1 MRYRDEKYFFFKLAI
16 FTLILNCS
24 FPTKESEILSSNQV
38 LPFFTLGIGKDSLKS
53 IGKKR
58 WFFGV
63 KSILLH
69 HTYGL
74 KAGEYLDKSKSS
86 GWMVHFIVLENGSVY
101 GVEEPSKILYKAA
114 PGMDETTIH
123 VSWEGN
129 NDSILKNEVQLKSLV
144 NLIETLSKKHSIP
157 LNNYDITSK
166 KGIFTHTQSK
176 KKFGRFLDTGEC
188 GSEKVL
194 SSVLLKLQGKFFSE
208 TEWKDRF
215 DSGWVIRKEKFT
227 DPSGK
232 KIVPTYNRGRGT
244 TSAPIIELNSV
255 EKTSDGKA
263 PEEKRL
269 RYNQRGSI
277 SPDCIVLHFTAIPDY
292 QKTLEVLEKRNLS
305 ATFLADQD
313 GKVYQLLDSILDAA
327 AAAAGT
333 NSNCFQVEIVGKDTE
348 MLLAN
353 QEQTKAVVRLVKELS
368 EKYKIPLNNER
379 IESLRGVYSHTQAK
393 KKWGG
398 SIYLDGK
405 DFDPGESYMKEVLE
419 QAGGTYYPE
428 ENWFDRQSENWI
440 LLFTDFQP

>member
-1 MRYRDEKYFFFKLAI
+1 MKNNFFFKLAI

-74 KAGEYLDKSKSS
+74 KAGECLDKSKSS

>member
-1 MRYRDEKYFFFKLAI
+1 MKNNFFFKLAI

-129 NDSILKNEVQLKSLV
+129 NDSILKNEIQLKSLV

-188 GSEKVL
+188 GNEKVL

-405 DFDPGESYMKEVLE
+405 DFDPGEPYMKEVLE

>member
-1 MRYRDEKYFFFKLAI
+1 MKNNFFFKLAI

-263 PEEKRL
+263 LEEKRL
-269 RYNQRGSI
+269 RYNHRGSI

-292 QKTLEVLEKRNLS
+292 QKL
-305 ATFLADQD
+305 
-313 GKVYQLLDSILDAA
+313 
-327 AAAAGT
+327 
-333 NSNCFQVEIVGKDTE
+333 
-348 MLLAN
+348 
-353 QEQTKAVVRLVKELS
+353 
-368 EKYKIPLNNER
+368 
-379 IESLRGVYSHTQAK
+379 
-393 KKWGG
+393 
-398 SIYLDGK
+398 
-405 DFDPGESYMKEVLE
+405 
-419 QAGGTYYPE
+419 
-428 ENWFDRQSENWI
+428 
-440 LLFTDFQP
+440 

>member
-1 MRYRDEKYFFFKLAI
+1 MKNNFFFKLAI

-86 GWMVHFIVLENGSVY
+86 GWMVHFIVLENGNVY

-405 DFDPGESYMKEVLE
+405 DFDPGEPYMKEVLE
-419 QAGGTYYPE
+419 QAGGTYYSE

>member
-1 MRYRDEKYFFFKLAI
+1 M
-16 FTLILNCS
+16 
-24 FPTKESEILSSNQV
+24 LSSNQI
-38 LPFFTLGIGKDSLKS
+38 LPFLTLGIGKDSLKS

-86 GWMVHFIVLENGSVY
+86 GWMVHFIVLENGSIY

-144 NLIETLSKKHSIP
+144 NLVETLSKEHSIP

-194 SSVLLKLQGKFFSE
+194 SSVLLKLQGKFFPE

-215 DSGWVIRKEKFT
+215 ASGWVIRKEKFT
-227 DPSGK
+227 DLSGK
-232 KIVPTYNRGRGT
+232 KIVQTYNRGRGT
-244 TSAPIIELNSV
+244 TSAPIIELNSI
-255 EKTSDGKA
+255 EKMSDGKA
-263 PEEKRL
+263 PEERRL
-269 RYNQRGSI
+269 RYNHRGSI

-313 GKVYQLLDSILDAA
+313 GKVYQLLDSILDVAA
-327 AAAAGT
+327 AATGT

-353 QEQTKAVVRLVKELS
+353 KEQTKAVVRLVKELS

-405 DFDPGESYMKEVLE
+405 DFDPGEPYMKEVLD

-428 ENWFDRQSENWI
+428 ENWFDRQSEDWI

>member
-1 MRYRDEKYFFFKLAI
+1 MKNNFFFKLAI

-405 DFDPGESYMKEVLE
+405 DFDPGEPYMKEVLE
-419 QAGGTYYPE
+419 QAGAGGTYYPE

>member
-1 MRYRDEKYFFFKLAI
+1 MKNNFFFKLAI

-263 PEEKRL
+263 LEEKRL
-269 RYNQRGSI
+269 RYNHRGSI

-405 DFDPGESYMKEVLE
+405 DFDPGEPYMKEVLE

>member
-1 MRYRDEKYFFFKLAI
+1 MKNNFFFKLAV
-16 FTLILNCS
+16 FTLILDCS
-24 FPTKESEILSSNQV
+24 FPTKESEVLSSNQI
-38 LPFFTLGIGKDSLKS
+38 LPFLTLGIAKDSLKS

-86 GWMVHFIVLENGSVY
+86 GWMVHFIVLENGSIY

-144 NLIETLSKKHSIP
+144 NLVETLSKEHSIP

-194 SSVLLKLQGKFFSE
+194 SSVLLKLQGKFFPE

-215 DSGWVIRKEKFT
+215 ASGWVIRKEKFT
-227 DPSGK
+227 DLSGK
-232 KIVPTYNRGRGT
+232 KIVQTYNRGRGT
-244 TSAPIIELNSV
+244 TSAPIIELNSI

-263 PEEKRL
+263 PEERRL
-269 RYNQRGSI
+269 RYNHRGSI

-405 DFDPGESYMKEVLE
+405 DFDPGEPYMKEVLE

>member
-1 MRYRDEKYFFFKLAI
+1 MKNNFFFKLAI

-263 PEEKRL
+263 LEEKRL
-269 RYNQRGSI
+269 RYNHRGSI

-353 QEQTKAVVRLVKELS
+353 QEQTKAVIRLVKELS

-405 DFDPGESYMKEVLE
+405 DFDPGEPYMKEVLE

>member
-1 MRYRDEKYFFFKLAI
+1 MKNNFFFKLAV

-24 FPTKESEILSSNQV
+24 FPTKESEVLSSNQI
-38 LPFFTLGIGKDSLKS
+38 LPFLTLGIGKDSLKS

-86 GWMVHFIVLENGSVY
+86 GWMVHFIVLENGSIY

-144 NLIETLSKKHSIP
+144 NLVETLSIEHSIP

-194 SSVLLKLQGKFFSE
+194 SSVLLKLQGKFFPE

-215 DSGWVIRKEKFT
+215 ASGWVIRKEKFT
-227 DPSGK
+227 DLSGK
-232 KIVPTYNRGRGT
+232 KIVQTYNRGRGT
-244 TSAPIIELNSV
+244 TSAPIIELNSI
-255 EKTSDGKA
+255 EKMSDGKA
-263 PEEKRL
+263 PEERRL
-269 RYNQRGSI
+269 RYNHRGSI

-313 GKVYQLLDSILDAA
+313 GKVYQLLDSILDVA

-353 QEQTKAVVRLVKELS
+353 KEQTKAVVRLVKELS

-393 KKWGG
+393 KNGEVP
-398 SIYLDGK
+398 SILT
-405 DFDPGESYMKEVLE
+405 E
-419 QAGGTYYPE
+419 
-428 ENWFDRQSENWI
+428 RI
-440 LLFTDFQP
+440 LIRANLI

>member
-1 MRYRDEKYFFFKLAI
+1 MKNNFFFKLAI

-277 SPDCIVLHFTAIPDY
+277 SPDCIMLHFTAIPDY

-405 DFDPGESYMKEVLE
+405 DFDPGEPYMKEVLE

>member
-1 MRYRDEKYFFFKLAI
+1 MKNNFFFKLAI

-255 EKTSDGKA
+255 EKTSDGKV

-405 DFDPGESYMKEVLE
+405 DFDPGEPYMKEVLE

>member
-1 MRYRDEKYFFFKLAI
+1 M
-16 FTLILNCS
+16 
-24 FPTKESEILSSNQV
+24 LSSNQI
-38 LPFFTLGIGKDSLKS
+38 LPFLTLGIGKDSLKS

-86 GWMVHFIVLENGSVY
+86 GWMVHFIVLENGSIY

-144 NLIETLSKKHSIP
+144 NLVETLSKEHSIP

-194 SSVLLKLQGKFFSE
+194 SSVLLKLQGKFFPE

-215 DSGWVIRKEKFT
+215 ASGWVIRKEKFT
-227 DPSGK
+227 DLSGK
-232 KIVPTYNRGRGT
+232 KIVQTYNRGRGT
-244 TSAPIIELNSV
+244 TSAPIIELNSI
-255 EKTSDGKA
+255 EKMSDGKA
-263 PEEKRL
+263 PEERRL
-269 RYNQRGSI
+269 RYNHRGSI

-313 GKVYQLLDSILDAA
+313 GKVYQLLDSILDVA

-353 QEQTKAVVRLVKELS
+353 KEQTKAVVRLVKELS

-393 KKWGG
+393 KNGEVP
-398 SIYLDGK
+398 SILT
-405 DFDPGESYMKEVLE
+405 E
-419 QAGGTYYPE
+419 
-428 ENWFDRQSENWI
+428 RI
-440 LLFTDFQP
+440 LIRANLI

>member
-1 MRYRDEKYFFFKLAI
+1 MKNNFFFKLAI

-86 GWMVHFIVLENGSVY
+86 GWMVHFIVLENGNVY

-405 DFDPGESYMKEVLE
+405 DFDPGEPYMKEVLE

>member
-1 MRYRDEKYFFFKLAI
+1 MKNNFFFKLAI

-58 WFFGV
+58 WFFEV

-74 KAGEYLDKSKSS
+74 KAGKYLDKSKSS

-194 SSVLLKLQGKFFSE
+194 SSVLLKLQGKFFPE

-215 DSGWVIRKEKFT
+215 DSGWVTRKEKFT

-263 PEEKRL
+263 LEEKRL
-269 RYNQRGSI
+269 RYNHRGSI

-405 DFDPGESYMKEVLE
+405 DFDPGEPYMKEVLE

>member
-1 MRYRDEKYFFFKLAI
+1 MKNNFFFKLAV

-24 FPTKESEILSSNQV
+24 FPTKESEVLSSNQI
-38 LPFFTLGIGKDSLKS
+38 LPFLTLGIGKDSLKS

-86 GWMVHFIVLENGSVY
+86 GWMVHFIVLENGSIY

-129 NDSILKNEVQLKSLV
+129 NNSILKNEVQLKSLV
-144 NLIETLSKKHSIP
+144 NLVETLSKEHSIP

-194 SSVLLKLQGKFFSE
+194 SSVLLKLQGKFFPE

-215 DSGWVIRKEKFT
+215 ASGWVIRKEKFT
-227 DPSGK
+227 DLSGK
-232 KIVPTYNRGRGT
+232 KIVQTYNRGRGT
-244 TSAPIIELNSV
+244 TSAPIIELNSI
-255 EKTSDGKA
+255 EKMSDGKA
-263 PEEKRL
+263 PEERRL
-269 RYNQRGSI
+269 RYNHRGSI

-313 GKVYQLLDSILDAA
+313 GKVYQLLDSILDV
-327 AAAAGT
+327 AAAGT

-353 QEQTKAVVRLVKELS
+353 KEQTKAVVRLVKELS

-405 DFDPGESYMKEVLE
+405 DFDPGEPYMKEVLD

-428 ENWFDRQSENWI
+428 ENWFDRQSEDWI

>member
-1 MRYRDEKYFFFKLAI
+1 MKNNFFFKLAV

-24 FPTKESEILSSNQV
+24 FPTKESEVLSSNQI
-38 LPFFTLGIGKDSLKS
+38 LPFLTLGIGKDSLKS

-86 GWMVHFIVLENGSVY
+86 GWMVHFIVLENGSIY

-144 NLIETLSKKHSIP
+144 NLVETLSKEHSIP

-194 SSVLLKLQGKFFSE
+194 SSVLLKLQGKFFPE
-208 TEWKDRF
+208 TEWKNRF
-215 DSGWVIRKEKFT
+215 ASGWVIRKEKFT
-227 DPSGK
+227 DLSGK
-232 KIVPTYNRGRGT
+232 KIVQTYNRGRGT
-244 TSAPIIELNSV
+244 TSAPIIELNSI
-255 EKTSDGKA
+255 EKMSDGKA
-263 PEEKRL
+263 PEERRL
-269 RYNQRGSI
+269 RYNHRGSI

-313 GKVYQLLDSILDAA
+313 GKVYQLLDSILDVA

-353 QEQTKAVVRLVKELS
+353 KEQTKAVVRLVKELS

-405 DFDPGESYMKEVLE
+405 DFDPGEPYMKEVLD

-428 ENWFDRQSENWI
+428 ENWFDRQSEDWI

>member
-1 MRYRDEKYFFFKLAI
+1 MGQA
-16 FTLILNCS
+16 
-24 FPTKESEILSSNQV
+24 LSSNQV

-263 PEEKRL
+263 LEEKRL
-269 RYNQRGSI
+269 RYNHRGSI

-405 DFDPGESYMKEVLE
+405 DFDPGEPYMKEVLE

>member
-1 MRYRDEKYFFFKLAI
+1 MKNNFFSKLAI

-405 DFDPGESYMKEVLE
+405 DFDPGEPYMKEVLE

>member
-1 MRYRDEKYFFFKLAI
+1 MKNNFFFKLAV
-16 FTLILNCS
+16 FTLILDCS
-24 FPTKESEILSSNQV
+24 FPTKESEVLSSNQI
-38 LPFFTLGIGKDSLKS
+38 LPFLTLGIGKDSLKS

-86 GWMVHFIVLENGSVY
+86 GWMVHFIVLENGSIY

-144 NLIETLSKKHSIP
+144 NLVETLSKEHSIP

-194 SSVLLKLQGKFFSE
+194 SSVLLKLQGKFFPE

-215 DSGWVIRKEKFT
+215 ASGWVIRKEKFT
-227 DPSGK
+227 DLSGK
-232 KIVPTYNRGRGT
+232 KIVQTYNRGRGT
-244 TSAPIIELNSV
+244 TSAPIIELNSI

-263 PEEKRL
+263 PEERRL
-269 RYNQRGSI
+269 RYNHRGSI

-313 GKVYQLLDSILDAA
+313 GKVYQLLDSILDVA

-353 QEQTKAVVRLVKELS
+353 KEQTKAVVRLVKELS

-405 DFDPGESYMKEVLE
+405 DFDPGEPYMKEVLD

-428 ENWFDRQSENWI
+428 ENWFDRQSEDWI

>member
-1 MRYRDEKYFFFKLAI
+1 MKNNFFFKLAI

-24 FPTKESEILSSNQV
+24 FHTKESEILSSNQV

-405 DFDPGESYMKEVLE
+405 DFDPGEPYMKEVLE

>member
-1 MRYRDEKYFFFKLAI
+1 MKNNFFFKLAI
-16 FTLILNCS
+16 FTFILNCS

-263 PEEKRL
+263 LEEKRL
-269 RYNQRGSI
+269 RYNHRGSI

>member
-1 MRYRDEKYFFFKLAI
+1 MKNNFFFKLAI

-24 FPTKESEILSSNQV
+24 FPTKESEVLSSNQI
-38 LPFFTLGIGKDSLKS
+38 LPFLTLGIGKDSLKS

-86 GWMVHFIVLENGSVY
+86 GWMVHFIVLENGSIY

-144 NLIETLSKKHSIP
+144 NLVETLSIEHSIP

-194 SSVLLKLQGKFFSE
+194 SSVLLKLQGKFFPE

-215 DSGWVIRKEKFT
+215 ASGWVIRKEKFT
-227 DPSGK
+227 DLSGK
-232 KIVPTYNRGRGT
+232 KIVQTYNRGRGT
-244 TSAPIIELNSV
+244 TSAPIIELNSI
-255 EKTSDGKA
+255 EKMSDGKA
-263 PEEKRL
+263 PEERRL
-269 RYNQRGSI
+269 RYNHRGSI

-313 GKVYQLLDSILDAA
+313 GKVYQLLDSILDVA

-353 QEQTKAVVRLVKELS
+353 KEQTKAVVRLVKELS

-405 DFDPGESYMKEVLE
+405 DFDPGEPYMKEVLD

-428 ENWFDRQSENWI
+428 ENWFDRQSEDWI

>member
-1 MRYRDEKYFFFKLAI
+1 MKIHAFTAFFF
-16 FTLILNCS
+16 FVFILSCFS
-24 FPTKESEILSSNQV
+24 QTKESSVFSQEQDRI
-38 LPFFTLGIGKDSLKS
+38 LPFLTLGIGKKSLDT
-53 IGKKR
+53 IGKER
-58 WFFGV
+58 WSFQV

-69 HTYGL
+69 HTSGL
-74 KAGEYLDKSKSS
+74 KAEEYLDRSKSS

-101 GVEEPSKILYKAA
+101 GVEEPSKIIYRAS

-123 VSWEGN
+123 VSWEGI
-129 NDSILKNEVQLKSLV
+129 NDSILKNEIQLKALTD
-144 NLIETLSKKHSIP
+144 LIQRLSKEHSIS
-157 LNNYDITSK
+157 LNNYDITSG
-166 KGIFTHTQSK
+166 KGVFTHTQSK

-194 SSVLLKLQGKFFSE
+194 SVVFSRLQGKFFPE

-215 DSGWVIRKEKFT
+215 VSDWVIRKEKFA
-227 DPSGK
+227 DSSGK
-232 KIVPTYNRGRGT
+232 KVVPTYNRGRGIT
-244 TSAPIIELNSV
+244 PASIVHLNSI

-269 RYNQRGSI
+269 RYNYRGSI
-277 SPDCIVLHFTAIPDY
+277 RPDCIVLHYTAIPDY
-292 QKTLEVLEKRNLS
+292 QKTLEILEKRNLS

-313 GKVYQLLDSILDAA
+313 GKIYQLLDSILDVA

-353 QEQTKAVVRLVKELS
+353 REQTKAVARLVKELS
-368 EKYKIPLNNER
+368 EKYKIPLTNER
-379 IESLRGVYSHTQAK
+379 VESLRGIYSHTQAK

-405 DFDPGESYMKEVLE
+405 DFDPGEPYMKEVLD
-419 QAGGTYYPE
+419 QVGGTFYSE
-428 ENWFDRQSENWI
+428 ENWFERQSDDWI
-440 LLFTDFQP
+440 LLCTYFQP

>member
-1 MRYRDEKYFFFKLAI
+1 MKNNFFFKLAI

-313 GKVYQLLDSILDAA
+313 GKVYQPLDSILDAA

>member
-1 MRYRDEKYFFFKLAI
+1 MKNIFFSKLAI
-16 FTLILNCS
+16 FILIFNCS
-24 FPTKESEILSSNQV
+24 FPTKESEVLSSNQV
-38 LPFFTLGIGKDSLKS
+38 LPFLTLGIGKDSLRS
-53 IGKKR
+53 IGTKR

-74 KAGEYLDKSKSS
+74 KAVEYLDKSRSS
-86 GWMVHFIVLENGSVY
+86 GWMVHFIVLENGSIY
-101 GVEEPSKILYKAA
+101 GVKEPSKILYKAA
-114 PGMDETTIH
+114 PGMDESTIH

-129 NDSILKNEVQLKSLV
+129 ENSILKNEVQLKSLV
-144 NLIETLSKKHSIP
+144 NLVETLSKEHSIP
-157 LNNYDITSK
+157 LNNYDIVSK

-194 SSVLLKLQGKFFSE
+194 SSVLLKLQGKFFPE
-208 TEWKDRF
+208 IEWKDRF
-215 DSGWVIRKEKFT
+215 ASGWVIRKEKFT
-227 DPSGK
+227 DSSGK
-232 KIVPTYNRGRGT
+232 KIVQTYNRGRGT
-244 TSAPIIELNSV
+244 TSAPTIELNSV

-269 RYNQRGSI
+269 RYNHRGSI

-292 QKTLEVLEKRNLS
+292 QKTLDVLEKRNLS

-313 GKVYQLLDSILDAA
+313 GKVYQLLDSILDVA

-353 QEQTKAVVRLVKELS
+353 KEQTKAVVRLVKELS

-405 DFDPGESYMKEVLE
+405 DFDPGEPYMKEVLD
-419 QAGGTYYPE
+419 QAGGIYYPE

>member
-1 MRYRDEKYFFFKLAI
+1 MKNNFFFKLAI

-86 GWMVHFIVLENGSVY
+86 GWMVHFIVLENGNVY

-327 AAAAGT
+327 AAAAAAGT

>member
-1 MRYRDEKYFFFKLAI
+1 MKNNFFFKLAV

-24 FPTKESEILSSNQV
+24 FPTKESEVLSSNQI
-38 LPFFTLGIGKDSLKS
+38 LPFLTLGIGKDSLKS

-86 GWMVHFIVLENGSVY
+86 GWMVHFIVLENGSIY

-129 NDSILKNEVQLKSLV
+129 NNSILKNEVQLKSLV
-144 NLIETLSKKHSIP
+144 NLVETLSKEHSIP

-194 SSVLLKLQGKFFSE
+194 SSVLLKLQGKFFPE

-215 DSGWVIRKEKFT
+215 ASGWVIRKEKFT
-227 DPSGK
+227 DLSGK
-232 KIVPTYNRGRGT
+232 KIVQTYNRGRGT
-244 TSAPIIELNSV
+244 TSAPIIELNSI
-255 EKTSDGKA
+255 EKMSDGKA
-263 PEEKRL
+263 PEERRL
-269 RYNQRGSI
+269 RYNHRGSI

-313 GKVYQLLDSILDAA
+313 GKVYQLLDSILDVA

-353 QEQTKAVVRLVKELS
+353 KEQTKAVVRLVKELS

-405 DFDPGESYMKEVLE
+405 DFDPGEPYMKEVLD

-428 ENWFDRQSENWI
+428 ENWFDRQSEDWI

>member
-1 MRYRDEKYFFFKLAI
+1 MKNNFFFKLAI

>member
-1 MRYRDEKYFFFKLAI
+1 MKNNFFFKLAV

-24 FPTKESEILSSNQV
+24 FPTKESEVLSSNQI
-38 LPFFTLGIGKDSLKS
+38 LPFLTLGIGKDSLKS

-86 GWMVHFIVLENGSVY
+86 GWMVHFIVLENGSIY

-144 NLIETLSKKHSIP
+144 NLVETLSKEHSIP

-194 SSVLLKLQGKFFSE
+194 SSVLLKLQGKFFPE

-215 DSGWVIRKEKFT
+215 ASGWVIRKEKFT
-227 DPSGK
+227 DLSGK
-232 KIVPTYNRGRGT
+232 KIVQTYNRGRGT
-244 TSAPIIELNSV
+244 TSAPIIELNSI
-255 EKTSDGKA
+255 EKMSDGKA
-263 PEEKRL
+263 PEERRL
-269 RYNQRGSI
+269 RYNHRGSI

-313 GKVYQLLDSILDAA
+313 GKVYQLLDSILDVAA
-327 AAAAGT
+327 AATGT

-353 QEQTKAVVRLVKELS
+353 KEQTKAVVRLVKELS

-405 DFDPGESYMKEVLE
+405 DFDPGEPYMKEVLD

-428 ENWFDRQSENWI
+428 ENWFDRQSEDWI